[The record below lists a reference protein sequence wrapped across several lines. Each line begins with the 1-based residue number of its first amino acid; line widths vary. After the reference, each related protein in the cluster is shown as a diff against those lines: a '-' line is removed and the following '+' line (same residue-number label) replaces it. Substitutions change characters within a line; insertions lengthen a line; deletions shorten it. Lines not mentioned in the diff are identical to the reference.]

1 MPVKGVFQHP
11 ALFSKR
17 QTADQG
23 NAIISPREGTEDSVE
38 RNAARKIGVNYGDFI
53 HGSLDSSY
61 LLSKLRGNCPYMSE
75 HVSMMKESA

>member
-38 RNAARKIGVNYGDFI
+38 RNAARKIGVTMEF
-53 HGSLDSSY
+53 
-61 LLSKLRGNCPYMSE
+61 LSMAVWTIVINCPN
-75 HVSMMKESA
+75 